1 MPSTMQG
8 SMREHEIREA
18 LLGDLA
24 SRHTDDTLILE
35 ELGLDSGRTRVDVAV
50 VNGKMAG
57 FEIKSD
63 RDVLD
68 RLPAQSEAY
77 CRIFDEMVLVS
88 GERHVNSAIALVPE
102 WWGLIVAQGS
112 QLTSIRAAAPN
123 PQVDPLSVAR
133 LLWRREALELV
144 ESLGRSGYGRRPRRE
159 LWDELVR
166 SLPCEELAAAVRTR
180 LKERRNWT
188 TAQRREQGGAG
199 SRVSAK
205 LSPGRALPALPR
217 AAR

>member
-1 MPSTMQG
+1 
-8 SMREHEIREA
+8 MREHEIREA

-24 SRHTDDTLILE
+24 TRHTDDTLILE

-63 RDVLD
+63 SDVLD
-68 RLPAQSEAY
+68 RLPAQCEAY
-77 CRIFDEMVLVS
+77 SRVFDEVVLLA
-88 GERHVNSAIALVPE
+88 GERHLTGAMALIPE
-102 WWGLIVAQGS
+102 WWGVVVAESGR
-112 QLTSIRAAAPN
+112 LTTLRAAAPN

-144 ESLGRSGYGRRPRRE
+144 ESLGRTGLGRKPRRE
-159 LWDELVR
+159 LWDELAR
-166 SLPCEELAAAVRTR
+166 SFPSEELAAAVRMR
-180 LKERRNWT
+180 LKARRNWS
-188 TAQRREQGGAG
+188 TAQRREQRDAA

-205 LSPGRALPALPR
+205 LSPGPALPGR
-217 AAR
+217 PPAAE